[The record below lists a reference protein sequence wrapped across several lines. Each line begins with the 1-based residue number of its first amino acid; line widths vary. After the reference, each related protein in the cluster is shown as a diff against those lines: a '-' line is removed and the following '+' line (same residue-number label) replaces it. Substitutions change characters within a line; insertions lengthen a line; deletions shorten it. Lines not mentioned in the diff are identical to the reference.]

1 MLTFAQPW
9 ALLAALGAAGII
21 VALHFIARRRP
32 RTVAFPTAR
41 FVPARSVRAPSRST
55 RPADIPLLL
64 LRVLAVLLLG
74 AAFARP
80 ALQPERRPIA
90 RVVALDL
97 SASGRSVSAA
107 RDSAAQYLRAGDL
120 LVVFDSAARQIT
132 EDPRDSLASLDSLD
146 GSRAAGSLSA
156 ALAASTRAAAA
167 LRDRADSV
175 ELVLVSPFAAEEW
188 DGATRAIR
196 ELWPGR
202 ARLVATEMA
211 SDSSVTGS
219 AGNGGARPVVVRSGA
234 DDDPLSA
241 VAALM
246 HDTAARTL
254 VRIVRGAP
262 GGADSAWAGGVGHVL
277 VHWPDSLPATWP
289 KRDVVDTVGA
299 VAAGSAVLVA
309 DFPRSAE
316 PPTSDARV
324 IARWLDGAPAAT
336 ENALGEGCVRS
347 VAIQFPVRG
356 DLALGESARRFVEAL
371 SAPCG
376 GARDLAPIGAAR
388 MAVLRGES
396 RGGAARV
403 LARDDGTENRATLW
417 LLGAAALLLLLELVV
432 RRAAGGRDLEAA
444 A

>member
-1 MLTFAQPW
+1 VLTFAQPW

-32 RTVAFPTAR
+32 RTMAFPTAR

-55 RPADIPLLL
+55 RPAEIPLLL

-97 SASGRSVSAA
+97 SASVRPGNAARYSAA
-107 RDSAAQYLRAGDL
+107 RYLRAGDL
-120 LVVFDSAARQIT
+120 LVVFDSAARLIAK
-132 EDPRDSLASLDSLD
+132 DPRDSLAALEPSS
-146 GSRAAGSLSA
+146 AAGSLSA

-196 ELWPGR
+196 KLWPGR
-202 ARLVATEMA
+202 ARLVATEVA
-211 SDSSVTGS
+211 SDSTAPGE
-219 AGNGGARPVVVRSGA
+219 ARNGGARPVVEGSGV

-241 VAALM
+241 VAVLM
-246 HDTAARTL
+246 RDTASRAM
-254 VRIVRGAP
+254 VRIVRGTP
-262 GGADSAWAGGVGHVL
+262 GASDSAWAGVAGHVL
-277 VHWPDSLPATWP
+277 LHWPESLPAAWP
-289 KRDVVDTVGA
+289 KREIVDTVGA

-309 DFPRSAE
+309 DFPRSVD
-316 PPTSDARV
+316 PPGGEARV
-324 IARWLDGAPAAT
+324 VARWLDGAPAAT
-336 ENALGEGCVRS
+336 ESTLRDGCVRS
-347 VAIQFPVRG
+347 VAIQFPTRG
-356 DLALGESARRFVEAL
+356 DLALGESARRFVDAL

-376 GARDLAPIGAAR
+376 GARDLAPIGEAR

-396 RGGAARV
+396 HGDAARV
-403 LARDDGTENRATLW
+403 LARGDGTENRATPW
-417 LLGAAALLLLLELVV
+417 LLGAAALLLLLELLV
-432 RRAAGGRDLEAA
+432 RRAGGEREPEGAA
-444 A
+444 

>member
-1 MLTFAQPW
+1 MLTFSQPW
-9 ALLAALGAAGII
+9 ALFAAVGAAGII

-41 FVPARSVRAPSRST
+41 FVPAHSVRAPSRSA

-64 LRVLAVLLLG
+64 LRVLAVLLVG

-97 SASGRSVSAA
+97 SASGRSPSSA
-107 RDSAAQYLRAGDL
+107 RDSAARYLRAGDL
-120 LVVFDSAARQIT
+120 LVVFDSAARLIT
-132 EDPRDSLASLDSLD
+132 EDPRDSLDALE

-167 LRDRADSV
+167 LRDRADSL

-188 DGATRAIR
+188 DGATRAVR

-202 ARLVATEMA
+202 ARLVATEVA
-211 SDSSVTGS
+211 SGS
-219 AGNGGARPVVVRSGA
+219 AARGPARNGGARPVVAGSGV

-241 VAALM
+241 TAALM
-246 HDTAARTL
+246 HDTASRAL
-254 VRIVRGAP
+254 VRIVRSAP
-262 GGADSAWAGGVGHVL
+262 GEADSAWAGGAGHVL
-277 VHWPDSLPATWP
+277 VHWPDSPPATWP
-289 KRDVVDTVGA
+289 KREVVDTVGA

-309 DFPRSAE
+309 DFPRSVN
-316 PPTSDARV
+316 PPGDGARV

-336 ENALGEGCVRS
+336 ESALRDGCVRS
-347 VAIQFPVRG
+347 VAIEFPARG

-371 SAPCG
+371 SAPCS
-376 GARDLAPIGAAR
+376 GARDLAPIGEAR

-396 RGGAARV
+396 YRDAARV
-403 LARDDGTENRATLW
+403 VPRVDGTENRAAPW
-417 LLGAAALLLLLELVV
+417 LLGAAAFLLLLELLA
-432 RRAAGGRDLEAA
+432 RRAAGEREPEGPA
-444 A
+444 